1 MAIRNGQKKGA
12 HCHLPTITNAIPLI
26 HRIINQEADYLA
38 IFINLHLSSWIKQ
51 RPGRRLDYTYSR
63 LTKDFLPYD
72 KNFHSVQAR
81 VQFVF

>member
-12 HCHLPTITNAIPLI
+12 HCHLPTITNANRFVL
-26 HRIINQEADYLA
+26 
-38 IFINLHLSSWIKQ
+38 FMF
-51 RPGRRLDYTYSR
+51 DYTNSR